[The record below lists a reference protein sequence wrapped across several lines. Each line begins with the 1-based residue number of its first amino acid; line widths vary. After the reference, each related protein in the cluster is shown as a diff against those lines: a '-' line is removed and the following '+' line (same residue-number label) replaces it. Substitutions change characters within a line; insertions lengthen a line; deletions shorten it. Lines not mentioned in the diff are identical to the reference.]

1 MSIAKLLDK
10 AYDNIFRFNGYEII
24 LLFDKGNNI
33 WVSYN
38 DILQSI
44 GYNDFSTQKRRFNL
58 DSKYFNT
65 YENIYPQSKLNK
77 INLKNQ
83 QPHLKLINE
92 AGIYLI
98 LSKSQKQLAK
108 ELSEQLFTQVL
119 PDLRKDGKFVLN
131 TADKK
136 IMNKRTQK
144 LKLYQHEINR
154 SKKQSYTSNITGNGY
169 IYIIEVKTPHDGK
182 TTPCYKVGYTHN
194 MEKRMAT
201 YKTGNPDIKL
211 IYHEN
216 IKCNRKQLEKC
227 ILNLNHLQRL
237 KNKTEIICN
246 TKLEKLKNEIKD
258 CKKMLEKYSS
268 NIK

>member
-1 MSIAKLLDK
+1 MSIAGLLDK
-10 AYDNIFRFNGYEII
+10 AYDNIFRFNDHEII
-24 LLFDKGNNI
+24 LLFDKHNSI

-38 DILQSI
+38 DILQAI
-44 GYNDFSTQKRRFNL
+44 GYNSFHSQKQRFNL
-58 DSKYFNT
+58 DSKYFDT

-77 INLKNQ
+77 LNLKNQ

-92 AGIYLI
+92 SGIYLL

-108 ELSEQLFTQVL
+108 KLSEQLFTQVL
-119 PDLRKDGKFVLN
+119 PDLRKDGKFILN

-136 IMNKRTQK
+136 IMNKRTKK
-144 LKLYQHEINR
+144 LKLYQSEINLN
-154 SKKQSYTSNITGNGY
+154 KKQSYTSNTTGNGY

-227 ILNLNHLQRL
+227 ILNLNYLQRL

-246 TKLEKLKNEIKD
+246 TTLEKLKNEIKD
-258 CKKMLEKYSS
+258 CKNLLSKHSS
-268 NIK
+268 T